1 MVTLGEKHC
10 LYLNG
15 TLGKVMFRIMRIVL
29 VVLVG
34 LGIGSVQAQNWNK
47 KDEVGVKTW
56 KGLIPASYS
65 PNLETVR
72 YHMELYNNRGP
83 KGRYDSEPS
92 PSPRALKFNLR
103 DEPFIDRQL
112 RKTFLASYLM
122 YEKGEVVIDKISPQ
136 DRFGDLIN
144 NDTYLY
150 SMSLGKSVGSYLM
163 GHAICKGY
171 IESLDHK
178 LSDWPIVENTLIAE
192 ASVRDVI
199 NAAMGHQKYMRNNEI
214 FSETGTNVNDY
225 DIETLAQMELFG
237 STPSRKRYEYGQLPA
252 NIALNYI
259 DFKTG
264 HQFQSFM
271 NEVFRDHVALDQP
284 LRFTHIRRGF
294 DDMSGRIR
302 ANFLA
307 TRYDTLRIGIAILD
321 DWHSDNCVGKY
332 LKDIYKNR
340 IKKERG
346 SDTGWGHS
354 KSYGGFFHIDYP
366 YSSDLVMG
374 MEGFGGIGL
383 LINFDDDRII
393 YGHAAHRNMDSKQI
407 YNKAI
412 DDGRY

>member
-1 MVTLGEKHC
+1 
-10 LYLNG
+10 
-15 TLGKVMFRIMRIVL
+15 MFWIMRIVL

-34 LGIGSVQAQNWNK
+34 LGIASVQAQNWNK

-56 KGLIPASYS
+56 NGLIPASYS

-92 PSPRALKFNLR
+92 PSPRALKFSLR

-112 RKTFLASYLM
+112 QRTSLASYLM
-122 YEKGEVVIDKISPQ
+122 YEKGAVVIDKISPQ
-136 DRFGDLIN
+136 DRFGDLID
-144 NDTYLY
+144 NDKHLY

-199 NAAMGHQKYMRNNEI
+199 NAAMGHQKYMKNNEI
-214 FSETGTNVNDY
+214 FKQGGNVNDRTV
-225 DIETLAQMELFG
+225 ETLAKIELSG

-252 NIALNYI
+252 NVALSYI

-264 HQFQSFM
+264 HQFKLFM
-271 NEVFRDHVALDQP
+271 DEVFRDHVGLDGS
-284 LRFTHIRRGF
+284 LRFTQTHTGYS
-294 DDMSGRIR
+294 DLQGRIR

-340 IKKERG
+340 ITKERG
-346 SDTGWGHS
+346 SDTGPGHS

-366 YSSDLVMG
+366 HSSDLVMG
-374 MEGFGGIGL
+374 MEGYGGIGL

-393 YGHAAHRNMDSKQI
+393 YGHAAHRDFDYKQI

-412 DDGRY
+412 DDGHY